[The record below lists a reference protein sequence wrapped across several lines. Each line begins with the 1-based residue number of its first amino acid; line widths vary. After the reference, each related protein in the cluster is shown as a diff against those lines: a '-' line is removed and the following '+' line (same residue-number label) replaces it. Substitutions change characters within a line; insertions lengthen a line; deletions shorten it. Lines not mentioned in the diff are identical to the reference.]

1 VDLSKYRALF
11 LEEAR
16 RLLARAEAIIQ
27 GDGPI
32 EPGLTELF
40 RTYHTLKGMS
50 ATMQQGPISL
60 LAHAFEDVCDG
71 LVRGRLR
78 ADDGARALLAEGLD
92 AFRRQLR
99 AVETTGEATSEPH
112 VERRVREW
120 LRTGAV
126 TEFTLIAREEPAPA
140 VTEEG
145 PAGLRMDRAVGAVA
159 EMLSACQG
167 LRRVVVG
174 GPEIEA
180 ELERLEA
187 SARLVYHELVELRQ
201 VRFGT
206 VVPPLR
212 RHLRSLSGRDG
223 RHARLEVTGEGVA
236 VDQAVLASLQSVLV
250 HLLHNALIHG
260 LEPATDRAAAGK
272 DPVGLVR
279 ISLTR
284 AAQVLVLEFSDDGR
298 GLDGRALRE
307 AAEEPGGDP
316 MDLAFRAGIS
326 TAARVDDTA
335 GRGVGLG
342 VVRSVIERLGGK
354 LSVQN
359 MPGEGLRFRAEV
371 PVHPDLMGLLV
382 VEAEGTTYAIP
393 KVAVEGTEVATSE
406 TTVRFKGGS
415 TARVDRIVGSR
426 EALVSPPPFPLNRL
440 PRVRGTTVGDDG
452 RILFV
457 LEPLEDPCA
466 PS

>member
-1 VDLSKYRALF
+1 
-11 LEEAR
+11 
-16 RLLARAEAIIQ
+16 
-27 GDGPI
+27 
-32 EPGLTELF
+32 
-40 RTYHTLKGMS
+40 
-50 ATMQQGPISL
+50 
-60 LAHAFEDVCDG
+60 
-71 LVRGRLR
+71 
-78 ADDGARALLAEGLD
+78 
-92 AFRRQLR
+92 
-99 AVETTGEATSEPH
+99 
-112 VERRVREW
+112 
-120 LRTGAV
+120 
-126 TEFTLIAREEPAPA
+126 
-140 VTEEG
+140 
-145 PAGLRMDRAVGAVA
+145 
-159 EMLSACQG
+159 
-167 LRRVVVG
+167 
-174 GPEIEA
+174 
-180 ELERLEA
+180 
-187 SARLVYHELVELRQ
+187 
-201 VRFGT
+201 
-206 VVPPLR
+206 
-212 RHLRSLSGRDG
+212 
-223 RHARLEVTGEGVA
+223 VTGEGVA